1 MNTNTTLTS
10 ARNMLKRFEWRQ
22 NIIYIGFIAVFALFA
37 LTLGDSGFSAPNNL
51 MNIFRQTATISIM
64 AVAMTYVIA
73 AAEIDLSIGSVAG
86 LAAVVSAMTINS
98 L

>member
-10 ARNMLKRFEWRQ
+10 ARNLLKRFEWRQ
-22 NIIYIGFIAVFALFA
+22 NIIYIGFIAVFALFTI
-37 LTLGDSGFSAPNNL
+37 TLGDSGFSSPNNL

-73 AAEIDLSIGSVAG
+73 AAEKLGLTQAEMQKIIDDSDWARCD
-86 LAAVVSAMTINS
+86 
-98 L
+98 